1 MSDFEILSIVIGI
14 ITLVIAAASF
24 GYKAASDKEHK
35 RKNNRHHY

>member
-14 ITLVIAAASF
+14 ITLVIAAAVF

-35 RKNNRHHY
+35 KNNHH